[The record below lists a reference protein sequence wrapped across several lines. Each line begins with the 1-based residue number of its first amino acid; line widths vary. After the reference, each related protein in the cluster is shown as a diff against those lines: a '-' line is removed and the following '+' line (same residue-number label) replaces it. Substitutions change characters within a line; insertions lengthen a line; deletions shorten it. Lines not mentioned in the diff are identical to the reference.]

1 MVHGLLHLLG
11 HDHEGAQA
19 ATLGP
24 SMEAAERLVLG
35 ELEWGGGGLIASARL
50 AGESGTPPPVSARS
64 P

>member
-1 MVHGLLHLLG
+1 
-11 HDHEGAQA
+11 
-19 ATLGP
+19 
-24 SMEAAERLVLG
+24 MEAAERLVLG